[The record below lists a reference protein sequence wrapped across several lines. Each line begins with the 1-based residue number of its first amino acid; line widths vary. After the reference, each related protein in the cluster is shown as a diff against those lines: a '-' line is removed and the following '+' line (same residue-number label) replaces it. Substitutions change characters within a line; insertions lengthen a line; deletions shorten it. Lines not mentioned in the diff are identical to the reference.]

1 MWLTNTFLIVGM
13 AFVCLSL
20 SPAHASAARGSV
32 PKTLPCT
39 ISNTTGYLLSLKRGV
54 RAIPDPYRGGLLESK
69 RLEDLGALVAG
80 YRRSRK
86 LSLRKAAE
94 ETGIAFNTLARIE
107 RGFIP
112 DLETFRRVS
121 TWIGMSPAE
130 FFEKPGGGRL
140 STPELIAAQLKA
152 DPALSDD
159 ASERIARIIQD
170 LYGALA
176 TPRAAV
182 AVHLRAAKALR
193 PEAARCLGSLLADL
207 RDAFDREQP

>member
-1 MWLTNTFLIVGM
+1 MYHFEYNPLSFVGE
-13 AFVCLSL
+13 A
-20 SPAHASAARGSV
+20 GSWSDLQA
-32 PKTLPCT
+32 PH
-39 ISNTTGYLLSLKRGV
+39 LLGELR
-54 RAIPDPYRGGLLESK
+54 LESK

-94 ETGIAFNTLARIE
+94 ETGVAFNTLARIE

-121 TWIGMSPAE
+121 TWIGMSPGD
-130 FFEKPGGGRL
+130 FFDEAGGGRL
-140 STPELIAAQLKA
+140 STPELIAAQLRA

-159 ASERIARIIQD
+159 ASERITRIIHD

-176 TPRAAV
+176 TPREAV
-182 AVHLRAAKALR
+182 AVHLRAAKTLR
-193 PEAARCLGSLLADL
+193 PEAARGLGALLVDL
-207 RDAFDREQP
+207 RRAVDGEHAE